1 MHFHAR
7 IGRRYAAP
15 VVVSVVMAPLL
26 RGHRE
31 NESPKLSLNLETRD
45 VDVHWCNHR
54 YRLYCARLGRNCYRQ
69 KRVLNERCQKMFDSS
84 RLSGLQLCCDAAP
97 FDRVASALDDQEF

>member
-26 RGHRE
+26 RGHRVKRKSQIIFKPR
-31 NESPKLSLNLETRD
+31 NSRL
-45 VDVHWCNHR
+45 